1 MARPNVTI
9 KVIDESLVAPIGE
22 NTSPGI
28 GAMVSRKAIVSD
40 LGNTGEKQSG
50 LMSVESIN
58 DLFGRLKY
66 YAEKEL
72 ITEGFTGSTLQGLI
86 GVTAA
91 GYINVGAGAGQG
103 VTKAWMKE
111 WWALHN
117 FLQYGSRC
125 LVGQTGTVSNVISST
140 SSLSDPTV
148 GFDVIFQGD
157 TADAD
162 LTNLQSVV
170 NAKAASDVPVLGVVA
185 RTVTDTEKASG
196 ANTEFYVNVA
206 GSKYHLNGVG
216 QGDLDASK
224 LILTNLTPDV
234 AGCITRC
241 DRDSYPWFSPAGRI
255 RGRIL
260 NVVRLLDNPTIA
272 QQDTL
277 FDTGINP
284 VVTFPGEGTI
294 LFGDKTGAS
303 DTSTLSR
310 INVSRLFI
318 YLRKVINPIA
328 RSILFEI
335 NDATTRARFTLAAT
349 TVLEQVRGKRGITDY
364 RIICDETN
372 NPPELVQ
379 ARVFVADILVKPT
392 IAINYVRITFTN
404 KNLNDN
410 LSASL

>member
-72 ITEGFTGSTLQGLI
+72 ITAGFTGATLQGLI